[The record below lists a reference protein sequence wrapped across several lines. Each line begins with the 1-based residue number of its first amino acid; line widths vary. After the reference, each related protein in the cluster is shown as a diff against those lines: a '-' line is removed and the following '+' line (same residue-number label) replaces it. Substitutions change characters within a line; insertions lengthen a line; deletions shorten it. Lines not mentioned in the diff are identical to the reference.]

1 MMTEEIPKIKII
13 DAKNFVGKT
22 VTIGA
27 WLRQKRGSGKIAF
40 LQLRDGT
47 AFFQGVVAKADVSEE
62 VFETAKSLKQ
72 ETSIYVTGEI
82 HEDARSSFG
91 YEMAVSDIKVIGE
104 SHDYPITPKEHGTEF
119 LFDERHLYL
128 RHLKPFAT
136 LKIRNTLVAAT
147 YEFFNKEG
155 FTKLDAPVLT
165 GSAPE
170 GTTEL
175 FETDYFGEPAFL
187 SQTGQLYAEAGAMA
201 FGKVFTFGPTF
212 RAEKSKTRRHLTEF
226 WMIEPE
232 MAFMDQEES
241 LKLQERYIAFL
252 ISKVLEN
259 NDQELDI
266 LKRDK
271 DLLRSYTQ
279 LPYPRVSYDDA
290 VKLLQDND
298 FDVEWGVDFGSPEE
312 TFLAN
317 HFAKPVFIVNFPKAI
332 KPFYM
337 KRHKTRDDIVVS
349 ADLLAPEGYGE
360 IIGGS
365 ERDTDY
371 DYLKNE
377 IEKLGL
383 NMDEYAW
390 YLDLRK
396 YGSVPHSGFGLGL
409 ERMVT
414 FVTGEEHI
422 REAIPFPRMT
432 NRLRP

>member
-1 MMTEEIPKIKII
+1 MSQEIPTIQII
-13 DAKNFVGKT
+13 DAKKYVGQT
-22 VTIGA
+22 VKIGA

-47 AFFQGVVAKADVSEE
+47 AFFQGVVAKADVPES
-62 VFETAKSLKQ
+62 VFDVVKSLKQ
-72 ETSIYVTGEI
+72 ETSLYVVGEI
-82 HEDARSSFG
+82 HEDERSSFG
-91 YEMAVSDIKVIGE
+91 YEIAISDVEIIGE

-136 LKIRNTLVAAT
+136 LKIRNTLIAAT
-147 YEFFNKEG
+147 YEFFNERG
-155 FTKLDAPVLT
+155 FTKLDSPLLT

-226 WMIEPE
+226 WMVEPE
-232 MAFMDQEES
+232 MAFMHQEES
-241 LKLQERYIAFL
+241 LEIQEAYIAFL
-252 ISKVLEN
+252 IAKVLERN
-259 NDQELDI
+259 EQELDI
-266 LKRDK
+266 LERDK
-271 DLLRSYTQ
+271 DLLRSYTEF
-279 LPYPRVSYDDA
+279 PYPRVSYDDA
-290 VKLLQDND
+290 IKLLQDNG
-298 FDVEWGVDFGSPEE
+298 FDVAWGVDFGSPEE

-332 KPFYM
+332 KAFYM
-337 KRHKTRDDIVVS
+337 KRHATRDDVVIS

-371 DYLKNE
+371 DYLKE
-377 IEKLGL
+377 RIAAEGL
-383 NMDEYAW
+383 NQYEYEW